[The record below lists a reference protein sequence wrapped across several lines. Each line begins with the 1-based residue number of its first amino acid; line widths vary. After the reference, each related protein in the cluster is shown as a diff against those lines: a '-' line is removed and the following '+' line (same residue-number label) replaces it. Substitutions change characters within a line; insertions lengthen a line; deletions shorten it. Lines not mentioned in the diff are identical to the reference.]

1 MLQLGTIDNH
11 GGMGLLQKAMKLIQD
26 LISTLLK
33 TIVLMEIIIFTKVK

>member
-11 GGMGLLQKAMKLIQD
+11 GGMGLLQKDRKIIQD
-26 LISTLLK
+26 LISTLSK